1 MGIRG
6 VQFVSDEAGTRTAV
20 LIDLRRHRQ
29 IWEDIYDTMVAESR
43 KDEPRIPWEDVKR
56 KLRSRQGRRG

>member
-29 IWEDIYDTMVAESR
+29 IWEDIYDTMVAEGR

-56 KLRSRQGRRG
+56 KLRNRQGRRG